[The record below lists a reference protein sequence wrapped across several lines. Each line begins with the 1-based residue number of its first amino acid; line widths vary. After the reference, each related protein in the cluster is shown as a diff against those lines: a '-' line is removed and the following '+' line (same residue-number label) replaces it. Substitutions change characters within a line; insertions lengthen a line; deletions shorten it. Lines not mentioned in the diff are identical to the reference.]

1 MSKLGKIITVCII
14 IIILSLGKD
23 IFTST
28 PYQGSIPDPIQ
39 INVNGL
45 DNLYIETE
53 DYDVSIDLLA
63 EYNIEA
69 VIKSKKKYTDYSSQI
84 AQYDLA
90 LAWGDLNQEDIDD
103 HIKYSQRG
111 RWYYYNWDAGSL
123 VSGAYIAEHSS
134 NVHIISED
142 DLVLKEIKKLDVSDH
157 IKLTGYLVNV
167 TFDNGVWKS
176 SLTRT
181 DTGDGACELMYV
193 TNVEILDKN

>member
-14 IIILSLGKD
+14 IIILALGKD
-23 IFTST
+23 ILTST
-28 PYQGSIPDPIQ
+28 PYQGNIPDPIQ
-39 INVNGL
+39 INTSEL
-45 DNLYIETE
+45 DALFLSAE
-53 DYDVSIDLLA
+53 DYDVSIDILA

-123 VSGAYIAEHSS
+123 VSGSYIGEHSS

-142 DLVLKEIKKLDVSDH
+142 DLVLKEIKKLAVNNH

-167 TFDNGVWKS
+167 NFESGAWKS
-176 SLTRT
+176 SLTRF
-181 DTGDGACELMYV
+181 DTGDGACEIMYV
-193 TNVEILDKN
+193 TNVEILN